1 MINESLIE
9 RPFSTVSYVLLER
22 RGSMNAIALLTQEHE
37 KLRPFLHSI
46 AEACSEKN
54 TGALNQAL
62 DAAQRT
68 LSVDLDHH
76 IGLEDTVVFPRFAQ
90 SIGAEMVEVFI
101 DDHREI
107 QSMRDRLYS
116 ADTSERHSLALALE
130 EMLQEHMDR
139 EEHMLFPAA
148 TNEMKREL
156 LELESD

>member
-1 MINESLIE
+1 M
-9 RPFSTVSYVLLER
+9 
-22 RGSMNAIALLTQEHE
+22 
-37 KLRPFLHSI
+37 
-46 AEACSEKN
+46 
-54 TGALNQAL
+54 
-62 DAAQRT
+62 
-68 LSVDLDHH
+68 
-76 IGLEDTVVFPRFAQ
+76 VFPRFAQ